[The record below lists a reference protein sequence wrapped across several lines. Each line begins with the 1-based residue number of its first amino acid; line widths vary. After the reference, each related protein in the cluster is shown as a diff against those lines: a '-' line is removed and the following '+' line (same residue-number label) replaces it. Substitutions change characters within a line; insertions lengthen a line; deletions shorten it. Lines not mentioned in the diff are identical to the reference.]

1 MAEIWEV
8 SAVVALRDL
17 QWVFAPARRLPE
29 PAINLA
35 GNAESRLGDAALLL
49 GGRFF
54 IFEIKSQSSKF
65 NSEWKKKK
73 RADGLIGPK
82 HAYSSVM
89 AMAKSLSE
97 EYQSA
102 DAWSE
107 VIASLRCHHFVYWHV
122 GVPLGMHMKLALQPY
137 LAAVLQ
143 GSSSQAALSGL
154 SVKLQQDAPL
164 AGRYEN
170 SVVRRLS
177 AATVSCVY
185 GGCLGIACRN
195 ESETYDWYPLGLEM
209 KAFQE
214 YVGALMKSAPR
225 TEEPLNAVAISTE
238 GWQRPLRT
246 TKDLAQLLQDL
257 SVAVSRPQV
266 SRRAQ
271 TGNDEIFDVGDVQ
284 KFSGDVVGGEQLKMN
299 EVSPSPVPEV
309 APGGRPG

>member
-1 MAEIWEV
+1 MAEIWEI

-17 QWVFAPARRLPE
+17 QWVFAPTRRLPE

-54 IFEIKSQSSKF
+54 IFEIKSQASKF

-73 RADGLIGPK
+73 RADGVVGPK

-97 EYQSA
+97 DYQGA

-122 GVPLGMHMKLALQPY
+122 GLPLEMHMKLALQPY

-143 GSSSQAALSGL
+143 GSSSQAGLSGL

-164 AGRYEN
+164 AGRYDDG
-170 SVVRRLS
+170 VFRRLS

-185 GGCLGIACRN
+185 SDCLGIACRN
-195 ESETYDWYPLGLEM
+195 ESKTYDWYRLGLEM
-209 KAFQE
+209 KEFQE

-225 TEEPLNAVAISTE
+225 TDEPLNAVVISTE

-266 SRRAQ
+266 SRRAEV
-271 TGNDEIFDVGDVQ
+271 GNDEIFDVRDVQ
-284 KFSGDVVGGEQLKMN
+284 RFFGDVVGDEQLKMN
-299 EVSPSPVPEV
+299 EVSPSPVPKV
-309 APGGRPG
+309 VPGGKPG